1 MSFGNCWLLV
11 FFSFSISL
19 LVFCLVFESGLGKS
33 PNINLNRLIYT
44 LRSINVC
51 LIYFEALFSAYK
63 LIILSIYNVTLCV

>member
-1 MSFGNCWLLV
+1 MSIRNCWLLV

-33 PNINLNRLIYT
+33 PSINLNRLIYI

-51 LIYFEALFSAYK
+51 FIYFEALFSAYK
-63 LIILSIYNVTLCV
+63 LIILSIYNVTICV